1 MRRCGDACR
10 VLGEHIRRPYVA
22 ATERHGTALFEAAG
36 TSIVRLGS
44 GETAMLGGGLFSRTT
59 TPNS

>member
-10 VLGEHIRRPYVA
+10 VLGEYIRRAYVA
-22 ATERHGTALFEAAG
+22 ATQRHGTASFEAAG